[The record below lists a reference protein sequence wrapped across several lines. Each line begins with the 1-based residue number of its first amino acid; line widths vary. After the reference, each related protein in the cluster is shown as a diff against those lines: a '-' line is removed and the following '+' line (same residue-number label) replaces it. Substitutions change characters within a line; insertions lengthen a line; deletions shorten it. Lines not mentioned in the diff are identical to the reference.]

1 MEKIYA
7 LLRKYPN
14 RIKYGLM
21 LVSGFAMIFAIRT
34 YVNYVSI
41 EEAIEHAIIQ
51 KQIKTDELHFTKH
64 FLIPYEESIY
74 ASYFL
79 QHENNMLLRNEFII
93 KFEEMQTKSDIH
105 TWTLPSYTDFDTP
118 TRLTNQ
124 EAWRTFIQ
132 DKLKR

>member
-21 LVSGFAMIFAIRT
+21 LLSGFAMIFAIRT
-34 YVNYVSI
+34 YINYIAI

-51 KQIKTDELHFTKH
+51 KQIKTDELYFTKY
-64 FLIPYEESIY
+64 FLISYEESDY

-93 KFEEMQTKSDIH
+93 KFEELSQKQETQTGTI
-105 TWTLPSYTDFDTP
+105 PSYTDFEIT
-118 TRLTNQ
+118 TSISNQ
-124 EAWRTFIQ
+124 EWWKKFILE
-132 DKLKR
+132 KFKR